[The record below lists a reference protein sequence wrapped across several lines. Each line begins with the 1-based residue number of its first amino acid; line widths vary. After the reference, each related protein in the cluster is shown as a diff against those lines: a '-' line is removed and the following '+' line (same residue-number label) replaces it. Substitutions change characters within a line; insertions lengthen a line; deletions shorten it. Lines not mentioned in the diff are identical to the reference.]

1 MIERIIDIS
10 DEPAKLT
17 VWLEQLVIE
26 RGENKTTVPL
36 AEVATVVV
44 SNPQVTFSHPA
55 LAGIASKG
63 ASLIVCDEK
72 HMPVGLL
79 LPIQLHS
86 TQTER
91 IANQANAPLPK
102 RKRLWQQLI
111 TAKIT
116 AQGRLL
122 SQLHG
127 KDFGLIKM
135 AQSVKS
141 GDPDNIE
148 GQASRIYWQKL
159 FADPAFIRKRDAE
172 DQNRHLNY
180 GYAVLRAIVARA
192 ICACGLHPSLGI
204 HHHNRYDA
212 FCLASDLMEPFRPI
226 VDRAVALWV
235 KENDPLAPL
244 DKQAKSAILAP
255 LIARYDLDGESRTL
269 FDIMSRV
276 ASSLAL
282 VYMGEREKLLLPT
295 LL

>member
-26 RGENKTTVPL
+26 RGENKTTIPL
-36 AEVATVVV
+36 AEIASVVV

-55 LAGIASKG
+55 LSGIASKG

-79 LPIQLHS
+79 LPIHLHS

-91 IANQANAPLPK
+91 IAKQANAPQPK
-102 RKRLWQQLI
+102 RKRLWQQI
-111 TAKIT
+111 IKAKVS
-116 AQGRLL
+116 AQAKLL
-122 SQLHG
+122 QQLHG
-127 KDFGLIKM
+127 KDFGLSKM
-135 AQSVKS
+135 AEFVKS
-141 GDPDNIE
+141 GDSDNIE
-148 GQASRIYWQKL
+148 GQASRIYWQNI
-159 FADPAFIRKRDAE
+159 FADTTFVRRRDAE

-180 GYAVLRAIVARA
+180 GYAVLRAITARA
-192 ICACGLHPSLGI
+192 ICAAGLHPSIGI

-226 VDRAVALWV
+226 VDRSVAMWI
-235 KENDPLAPL
+235 KEHDPLTPL
-244 DKQAKSAILAP
+244 DKHAKSAVIAP

>member
-10 DEPAKLT
+10 DEPAKLS
-17 VWLEQLVIE
+17 VCLEQLVIE

-36 AEVATVVV
+36 AEIAAVVV

-55 LAGIASKG
+55 LSGIASKG

-79 LPIQLHS
+79 LPLQLHS

-91 IANQANAPLPK
+91 IAKQANASQPK
-102 RKRLWQQLI
+102 RKRLWQQII
-111 TAKIT
+111 TAKVT

-122 SQLHG
+122 KQLHG
-127 KDFGLIKM
+127 KDFGLLKM
-135 AQSVKS
+135 ADTVKS

-148 GQASRIYWQKL
+148 GQASRIYWQNI
-159 FADPAFIRKRDAE
+159 FADPPFIRKRDAE

-180 GYAVLRAIVARA
+180 GYAVLRAITARA
-192 ICACGLHPSLGI
+192 ICAAGLHPSIGI

-212 FCLASDLMEPFRPI
+212 FCLASDLMEPFRPL
-226 VDRAVALWV
+226 VDRAVALWIR
-235 KENDPLAPL
+235 EHDPLAPL
-244 DKQAKSAILAP
+244 DKHAKSALLAP
-255 LIARYDLDGESRTL
+255 LIARYDLNGESRTL

-282 VYMGEREKLLLPT
+282 VYMGEREKLLLPN